1 MLKKIVCLL
10 LAVVMVL
17 SMAACGKKEPEKAKE
32 YDGAALMQAL
42 LDQVKID
49 TSLPCEQ
56 RIKKFVEQIGNPY
69 CYLDGDVVVSLGFS
83 DTGVCLKDQLKALAS
98 NIG

>member
-1 MLKKIVCLL
+1 
-10 LAVVMVL
+10 
-17 SMAACGKKEPEKAKE
+17 
-32 YDGAALMQAL
+32 

-56 RIKKFVEQIGNPY
+56 RVKNFVEQIGNPY
-69 CYLDGDVVVSLGFS
+69 CYMDGDVVVSLGFS
-83 DTGVCLKDQLKALAS
+83 NTGTCLKDQLKALAA

>member
-1 MLKKIVCLL
+1 MIV
-10 LAVVMVL
+10 
-17 SMAACGKKEPEKAKE
+17 PEKIDIRSVDRSK
-32 YDGAALMQAL
+32 LQN
-42 LDQVKID
+42 LDQVKIH

-56 RIKKFVEQIGNPY
+56 RVKNFVEQIGNPY

-83 DTGVCLKDQLKALAS
+83 NTGVCLKDQLKALAS

>member
-1 MLKKIVCLL
+1 M
-10 LAVVMVL
+10 M
-17 SMAACGKKEPEKAKE
+17 MPERVDVRSVDRSKLHSLE
-32 YDGAALMQAL
+32 
-42 LDQVKID
+42 QVKID

-56 RIKKFVEQIGNPY
+56 RIKNYVEQIGNPY
-69 CYLDGDVVVSLGFS
+69 CYLDGDIIVSLGFS

>member
-1 MLKKIVCLL
+1 ML
-10 LAVVMVL
+10 
-17 SMAACGKKEPEKAKE
+17 PEKMNVRSVDRSK
-32 YDGAALMQAL
+32 LHR
-42 LDQVKID
+42 LDKVKID

-56 RIKKFVEQIGNPY
+56 RIKNFVEQIGNPY

>member
-1 MLKKIVCLL
+1 M
-10 LAVVMVL
+10 MP
-17 SMAACGKKEPEKAKE
+17 GKVDVRSVDRTK
-32 YDGAALMQAL
+32 LHS

>member
-1 MLKKIVCLL
+1 MMPAKIDMRTIDRTKLR
-10 LAVVMVL
+10 
-17 SMAACGKKEPEKAKE
+17 S
-32 YDGAALMQAL
+32 

-56 RIKKFVEQIGNPY
+56 RIKKYVEQIGNPY

-83 DTGVCLKDQLKALAS
+83 DTGVCLRDQLKALAS

>member
-1 MLKKIVCLL
+1 MQSASIINMKNIDLDTVNRDELVDIRDVKVNT
-10 LAVVMVL
+10 
-17 SMAACGKKEPEKAKE
+17 
-32 YDGAALMQAL
+32 ALPKRERAL
-42 LDQVKID
+42 DFI
-49 TSLPCEQ
+49 
-56 RIKKFVEQIGNPY
+56 RQIGNPY

>member
-1 MLKKIVCLL
+1 MIL
-10 LAVVMVL
+10 
-17 SMAACGKKEPEKAKE
+17 PEK
-32 YDGAALMQAL
+32 
-42 LDQVKID
+42 LDVRSVDRSKLQNLEQVKID

-56 RIKKFVEQIGNPY
+56 RVKNFVEQIGNPY

-83 DTGVCLKDQLKALAS
+83 DSGVCLKDQLKALAC

>member
-1 MLKKIVCLL
+1 MMSAKIDMRTVDRTKLR
-10 LAVVMVL
+10 
-17 SMAACGKKEPEKAKE
+17 S
-32 YDGAALMQAL
+32 

-56 RIKKFVEQIGNPY
+56 RIKKYVEQIGNPY

-83 DTGVCLKDQLKALAS
+83 DTGICLKDQLKALAS

>member
-1 MLKKIVCLL
+1 MIV
-10 LAVVMVL
+10 
-17 SMAACGKKEPEKAKE
+17 PEKIDIRSVDRSK
-32 YDGAALMQAL
+32 LQN

-56 RIKKFVEQIGNPY
+56 RVKNFVEQIGNPY

-83 DTGVCLKDQLKALAS
+83 NTGVCLKDQLKALAS

>member
-1 MLKKIVCLL
+1 MKTPEMLDIRSVDRSKL
-10 LAVVMVL
+10 
-17 SMAACGKKEPEKAKE
+17 
-32 YDGAALMQAL
+32 QN
-42 LDQVKID
+42 LDQVRID

-56 RIKKFVEQIGNPY
+56 RVKSFVEQIGNPY

-83 DTGVCLKDQLKALAS
+83 DTGVCLKDQLKALAN

>member
-1 MLKKIVCLL
+1 MI
-10 LAVVMVL
+10 M
-17 SMAACGKKEPEKAKE
+17 PEKIDIRSVDRSK
-32 YDGAALMQAL
+32 LQN

-56 RIKKFVEQIGNPY
+56 RVKNFVEQIGNPY

-83 DTGVCLKDQLKALAS
+83 NTGVCLKDQLKALAS

>member
-1 MLKKIVCLL
+1 M
-10 LAVVMVL
+10 MP
-17 SMAACGKKEPEKAKE
+17 GKVDVRSVDRTK
-32 YDGAALMQAL
+32 LHS

-49 TSLPCEQ
+49 TSLPSEQ

>member
-1 MLKKIVCLL
+1 MI
-10 LAVVMVL
+10 M
-17 SMAACGKKEPEKAKE
+17 PEKIDIRSVDRSK
-32 YDGAALMQAL
+32 LRN

-56 RIKKFVEQIGNPY
+56 RVKNFVEQIGNPY
-69 CYLDGDVVVSLGFS
+69 CYMDGDVVVSLGFS
-83 DTGVCLKDQLKALAS
+83 NTGTCLKDQLKALAS

>member
-1 MLKKIVCLL
+1 MIV
-10 LAVVMVL
+10 
-17 SMAACGKKEPEKAKE
+17 PEKMDIRSVDRSK
-32 YDGAALMQAL
+32 LQH

-56 RIKKFVEQIGNPY
+56 RVKSFVEQIGNPY

>member
-1 MLKKIVCLL
+1 MEAKR
-10 LAVVMVL
+10 M
-17 SMAACGKKEPEKAKE
+17 MMPEKFDIRSVDRSK
-32 YDGAALMQAL
+32 LRN

-56 RIKKFVEQIGNPY
+56 RVKNFVEQIGNPY
-69 CYLDGDVVVSLGFS
+69 CYMDGDVVVSLGFS
-83 DTGVCLKDQLKALAS
+83 DTGTCLKDQLKALAN

>member
-1 MLKKIVCLL
+1 MMKPNEFDVRSIDR
-10 LAVVMVL
+10 AVL
-17 SMAACGKKEPEKAKE
+17 HS
-32 YDGAALMQAL
+32 

-56 RIKKFVEQIGNPY
+56 RVKNFVEQIGNPY
-69 CYLDGDVVVSLGFS
+69 CYLDGDMVVSLGFS

>member
-1 MLKKIVCLL
+1 MSV
-10 LAVVMVL
+10 
-17 SMAACGKKEPEKAKE
+17 PEKFDVRTVDRGK
-32 YDGAALMQAL
+32 LQS
-42 LDQVKID
+42 LDNVKID

-56 RIKKFVEQIGNPY
+56 RVKSFVEQIGNPY
-69 CYLDGDVVVSLGFS
+69 CYLDGDVVVSLGFA

>member
-1 MLKKIVCLL
+1 MI
-10 LAVVMVL
+10 M
-17 SMAACGKKEPEKAKE
+17 PEKMDVRSIDRSKR
-32 YDGAALMQAL
+32 QS

-56 RIKKFVEQIGNPY
+56 RVKNFVEQIGNPY

-83 DTGVCLKDQLKALAS
+83 DTGVCLKDQLKALAGS
-98 NIG
+98 IG

>member
-1 MLKKIVCLL
+1 MSVKVDVRSIERSKLH
-10 LAVVMVL
+10 
-17 SMAACGKKEPEKAKE
+17 S
-32 YDGAALMQAL
+32 
-42 LDQVKID
+42 LDHVKID

-56 RIKKFVEQIGNPY
+56 RIKNYVEQIGDPY

>member
-1 MLKKIVCLL
+1 MIPAKIDMRTIDRTKLR
-10 LAVVMVL
+10 
-17 SMAACGKKEPEKAKE
+17 S
-32 YDGAALMQAL
+32 

-56 RIKKFVEQIGNPY
+56 RIKKYVEQIGNPY

-83 DTGVCLKDQLKALAS
+83 DTGICLKDQLKALAS

>member
-1 MLKKIVCLL
+1 MIPENIR
-10 LAVVMVL
+10 VVDRSKL
-17 SMAACGKKEPEKAKE
+17 HN
-32 YDGAALMQAL
+32 

-56 RIKKFVEQIGNPY
+56 RIKKFIEQIGNPY

-83 DTGVCLKDQLKALAS
+83 DTGVCLKDQLKALADS
-98 NIG
+98 IR

>member
-1 MLKKIVCLL
+1 MMPAKIDMRTIDRTKLR
-10 LAVVMVL
+10 
-17 SMAACGKKEPEKAKE
+17 S
-32 YDGAALMQAL
+32 

-56 RIKKFVEQIGNPY
+56 RIKKYVEQIGNPY

>member
-1 MLKKIVCLL
+1 MMPAKIDMRTIDRTKLR
-10 LAVVMVL
+10 
-17 SMAACGKKEPEKAKE
+17 S
-32 YDGAALMQAL
+32 

-56 RIKKFVEQIGNPY
+56 RIKKYVEQIGNPY

-83 DTGVCLKDQLKALAS
+83 DTGICLKDQLKALAS
-98 NIG
+98 TIG